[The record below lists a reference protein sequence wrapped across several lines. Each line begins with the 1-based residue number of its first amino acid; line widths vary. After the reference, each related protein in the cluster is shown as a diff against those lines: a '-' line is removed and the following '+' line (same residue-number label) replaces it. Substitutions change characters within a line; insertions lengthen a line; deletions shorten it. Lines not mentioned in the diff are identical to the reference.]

1 MSLYVYYIM
10 SENESYMSHI
20 LAELH
25 VGYLPYH
32 NKPTKSPCGDN
43 PVALRRVG
51 SCGDIQKTGFS
62 SSKCVDASTQTD
74 AAEPST

>member
-1 MSLYVYYIM
+1 M

-25 VGYLPYH
+25 VGYLPH
-32 NKPTKSPCGDN
+32 VAKPTKCPSDDN
-43 PVALRRVG
+43 TPALRRVG
-51 SCGDIQKTGFS
+51 SCGDIQKTGNLL
-62 SSKCVDASTQTD
+62 SKCVDASTQTD

>member
-1 MSLYVYYIM
+1 M

-25 VGYLPYH
+25 VGYLPQ
-32 NKPTKSPCGDN
+32 PTKSNQCLSNDN
-43 PVALRRVG
+43 TVAVRRVG
-51 SCGDIQKTGFS
+51 SCGDIQTAAQTS
-62 SSKCVDASTQTD
+62 VKCVDASTQTD